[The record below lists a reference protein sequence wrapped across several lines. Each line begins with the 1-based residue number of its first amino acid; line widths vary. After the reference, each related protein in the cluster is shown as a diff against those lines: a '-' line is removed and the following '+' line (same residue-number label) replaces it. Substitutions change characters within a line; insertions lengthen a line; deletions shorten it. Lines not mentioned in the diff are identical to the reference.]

1 MEITFDQFKAAVKE
15 YLEVYC
21 VEKGQVK
28 NTTIKRKKDILKHLE
43 VFLNGKPFNLENV
56 RAFQH
61 KQYANGLNETSSR
74 ATLANRIKTFISWC
88 YKYADLFE
96 KDWSYKIIK
105 PTVHRKKWHLLS
117 EENALKVIMA
127 GCEPNSSDNRR
138 IRESKKE
145 HCLGMQFILLHGFRI
160 GEVIAMRGSD
170 VMISA
175 DIPYVRICRPKSQS
189 EQWLPLHSHFL
200 PILRERINN
209 EKLFAITKKTS
220 NKLLKKGAERL
231 GLVGYDNSVHRL
243 RDIYS
248 LSRLRR
254 HPLQVVSKT
263 LRHDSS
269 QTTDLHYSHYDL
281 SDLVQVV
288 EDSGVLQ
295 SPLTPAEFFEK
306 AKKALKIAGLI
317 RPEQYELK
325 IYQERGTVKIEA
337 VFPNKTL

>member
-43 VFLNGKPFNLENV
+43 IFLNGKPFNLENV
-56 RAFQH
+56 RAFQQI
-61 KQYANGLNETSSR
+61 QYANGLNETSSR
-74 ATLANRIKTFISWC
+74 ATLASRLQSFVKWC
-88 YKYADLFE
+88 FKYSDLFE
-96 KDWSYKIIK
+96 KDWSYRIIK

-117 EENALKVIMA
+117 EENALKVILA
-127 GCEPNSSDNRR
+127 GCKPNSFDNRR

-145 HCLGMQFILLHGFRI
+145 HCLGIQFILLHGFRI
-160 GEVIAMRGSD
+160 GEVVAMRGSD

-175 DIPYVRICRPKSQS
+175 DIPYVRIRRPKSQS

-220 NKLLKKGAERL
+220 NIILKRGAGKL
-231 GLVGYDNSVHRL
+231 GLVGYDNTVHRL

-248 LSRLRR
+248 LSRLRK
-254 HPLQVVSKT
+254 HPLQIVSKT

-269 QTTDLHYSHYDL
+269 QTTDQNYSHYNL

-288 EDSGVLQ
+288 EDRTQFTNYHQGRKFMERLQ
-295 SPLTPAEFFEK
+295 HWVFIAPNTLGCKIIRHKHSLSRLSSLTQPPFA
-306 AKKALKIAGLI
+306 
-317 RPEQYELK
+317 
-325 IYQERGTVKIEA
+325 
-337 VFPNKTL
+337 